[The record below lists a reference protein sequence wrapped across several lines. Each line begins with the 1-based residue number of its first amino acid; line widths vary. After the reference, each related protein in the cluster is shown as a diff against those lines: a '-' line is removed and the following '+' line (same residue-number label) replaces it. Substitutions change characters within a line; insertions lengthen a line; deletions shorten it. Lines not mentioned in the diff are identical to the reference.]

1 MACSARPGR
10 PAGSRARRRF
20 PGMVRRRTELV
31 RADLC
36 RGYHPGALGPRRR
49 NHRQLEAGRG
59 GPGHRCR
66 FVDDGRSASGRR
78 SRGGGRRPDVCRRS
92 VPGELRGATG
102 NPQPDGLS
110 WPAYRAPR
118 SSISMEASRRSRS
131 PRSCRAPPAGSA
143 RRCRRGRRNDRERHR
158 NPGSFRPDR
167 RVRARQA
174 GRGRARH
181 ERGHQCR
188 RCLLPARDET
198 GGREHL
204 RRHRATRRGGQELE
218 GADGQARRP
227 VRHRLPDHHGLA
239 GRRRLAVDGDPVRG
253 WRFWSWRPRVL

>member
-1 MACSARPGR
+1 MASPAEWRAGTGRRSCRRCMACSGPSWSACRQPGSPSVSWHGSQAHGAGPGR
-10 PAGSRARRRF
+10 SLPRLPSR
-20 PGMVRRRTELV
+20 
-31 RADLC
+31 C
-36 RGYHPGALGPRRR
+36 SWPRRR

-102 NPQPDGLS
+102 NPQPDGS
-110 WPAYRAPR
+110 PGPHTAHRGH
-118 SSISMEASRRSRS
+118 RSRWKLGG
-131 PRSCRAPPAGSA
+131 PARPGRAGAPPAGSA

-204 RRHRATRRGGQELE
+204 TPASCDSSRRPG
-218 GADGQARRP
+218 ARR
-227 VRHRLPDHHGLA
+227 
-239 GRRRLAVDGDPVRG
+239 RRWPGSPTG
-253 WRFWSWRPRVL
+253 SPSSS